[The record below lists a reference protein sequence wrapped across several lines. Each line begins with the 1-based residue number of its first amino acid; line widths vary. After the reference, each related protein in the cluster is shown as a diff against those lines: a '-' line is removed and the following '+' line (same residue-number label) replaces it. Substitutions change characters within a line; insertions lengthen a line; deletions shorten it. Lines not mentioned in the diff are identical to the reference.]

1 MVYRTLNPCQGHN
14 SLYLTMSHDIID
26 SDLRDFRS
34 RLEESIKN
42 LHELTE
48 RINSPTLAQ
57 TASDL
62 RERIREPFMFVIVGE
77 VKAGKSSFINAL
89 LGQGQEICKV
99 APDPCTDT
107 IQQVLYGQDEQVVVI
122 NEYLKKIYH
131 PVEILK
137 EIAIVDTP
145 GTNTIIKHHQ
155 EITERFIP
163 VSDLIVFVFEAKNP
177 YRQSSWEFFDYINED
192 WRKKVIFVL
201 QQADLMENQDLEVN
215 IKGVQDQAEKKGV
228 NKPQVF
234 AVSAKKALE
243 GDVEGSGLITVIDY
257 IHAHITGGKAPW
269 LKLVN
274 NVDTANEVR
283 EKIRVGMEAR
293 QGQLEA
299 DLAFRKDIHETL
311 DQQGA
316 RSAKQVDILVE
327 NLIATYDRVTL
338 QTEKDL
344 GKGLSFFTLVKRSFL
359 SIFSKKESAMG
370 WLSELTEKM
379 ESDLK
384 EQLTLKVNEG
394 VTSVADSIQ
403 QMAKMIELKIK
414 NSQTILKSDQE
425 IFSDIAEKRVQVMQD
440 LQQAFTNF
448 LTRSESFV
456 DQSLI
461 PKGSEFTPEIA
472 QGGGLAVIGVVIAA
486 VTKGMVFDITGGILS
501 AVGILFAGI
510 TVGLKRQ
517 KVLKSF
523 RGEVDKGRESLQKEI
538 HDKLLQYVHT
548 IKGRIDANFQDFDAM
563 IALETN
569 QVNALQDSF
578 QKTDKALALLDSE
591 IKAITQEFRV
601 MPNG

>member
-1 MVYRTLNPCQGHN
+1 
-14 SLYLTMSHDIID
+14 MSNEIID
-26 SDLRDFRS
+26 GVLRDFRS
-34 RLEESIKN
+34 RLEESIKD

-48 RINSPTLAQ
+48 RINSPDLAQ

-89 LGQGQEICKV
+89 LGGGKEICKV

-107 IQQVLYGQDEQVVVI
+107 IQQILYGDEKVLVL

-131 PVEILK
+131 PVDILK

-177 YRQSSWEFFDYINED
+177 YRQSSWEFFDYIHED
-192 WRKKVIFVL
+192 WRKKVIFIL
-201 QQADLMENQDLEVN
+201 QQADLMEPSDLEVN
-215 IKGVQDQAEKKGV
+215 IQGVRDQAEKKGIIHA
-228 NKPQVF
+228 QVF
-234 AVSAKKALE
+234 AVSAKEALN
-243 GDVEGSGLITVIDY
+243 GSFDKSGLNQVIEY
-257 IHAHITGGKAPW
+257 INTHVTGGKAPW
-269 LKLVN
+269 LKLEN
-274 NVDTANEVR
+274 NIETAGEIRDKIAAGMDLR
-283 EKIRVGMEAR
+283 EE
-293 QGQLEA
+293 QLVA
-299 DLAFRKDIHETL
+299 DGAFREDVKETL
-311 DQQGA
+311 EQQGV

-327 NLIATYDRVTL
+327 NLIATYDRITGKA
-338 QTEKDL
+338 EDDL
-344 GKGLSFFTLVKRSFL
+344 GKGLGFFTLVKRSFL
-359 SIFSKKESAMG
+359 SLFSKKESAMG
-370 WLSELTEKM
+370 WLNELTENM
-379 ESDLK
+379 ERDLK
-384 EQLTLKVNEG
+384 DQLTLKVNDG
-394 VTSVADSIQ
+394 VTAVADSIQ

-414 NSQTILKSDQE
+414 NSQTILKADQE

-448 LTRSESFV
+448 LNRSESFV

-501 AVGILFAGI
+501 AIGILFAGI
-510 TVGLKRQ
+510 TVGLKRH

-523 RGEVDKGRESLQKEI
+523 KAEVDKGRQALQHEI
-538 HDKLLQYVHT
+538 QEKLEQYVAT
-548 IKGRIDANFQDFDAM
+548 IKKRIDANFHEFDAM
-563 IALETN
+563 LQLESQEMEHLKTRFGHTDSN
-569 QVNALQDSF
+569 LQLISQELASKTQSF
-578 QKTDKALALLDSE
+578 KLKPEQ
-591 IKAITQEFRV
+591 
-601 MPNG
+601 